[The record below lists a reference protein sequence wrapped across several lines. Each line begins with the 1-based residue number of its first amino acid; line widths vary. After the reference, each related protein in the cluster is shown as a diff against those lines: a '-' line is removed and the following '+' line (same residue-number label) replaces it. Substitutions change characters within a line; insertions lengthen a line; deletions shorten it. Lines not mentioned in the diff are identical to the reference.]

1 MSLSIFPS
9 PPAQQASDA
18 ASAVGSRMEAATQAL
33 LQARN
38 HVIAA
43 LDQQLAELQDI
54 HRSLAY
60 SPIPFVV
67 VEESPPAAPIAPIHS
82 ISGVL
87 ASTSAAPSFPPPQ
100 VDASYMAAADSGLA
114 PSFPPLI
121 PFEPQAVENRIDPV
135 LERAT
140 LDELNAALA
149 NAFASVSGRR

>member
-1 MSLSIFPS
+1 
-9 PPAQQASDA
+9 
-18 ASAVGSRMEAATQAL
+18 MEAATQAL

-67 VEESPPAAPIAPIHS
+67 EESPPAPVTQMHS

-87 ASTSAAPSFPPPQ
+87 AATSAAPSFPAPQ
-100 VDASYMAAADSGLA
+100 LNDSYMAAAASGIA
-114 PSFPPLI
+114 PNFPPLI
-121 PFEPQAVENRIDPV
+121 PFEPQQAENRIDPV